1 MKLTLIT
8 NTRVIDCQIRILK
21 LEDRKLKHSIQI
33 NRKVL
38 QQKSLKLSQLKYS
51 DKLIISESMCYEK
64 QKLAY
69 KFHQLKNSK
78 MIHSTWFWNNT
89 VNIKVTLNGEIHQ
102 IFHATGIRILL
113 GIDNLDDFINN
124 TSF

>member
-51 DKLIISESMCYEK
+51 DKLIISENMCYEK
-64 QKLAY
+64 
-69 KFHQLKNSK
+69 
-78 MIHSTWFWNNT
+78 
-89 VNIKVTLNGEIHQ
+89 
-102 IFHATGIRILL
+102 
-113 GIDNLDDFINN
+113 
-124 TSF
+124 